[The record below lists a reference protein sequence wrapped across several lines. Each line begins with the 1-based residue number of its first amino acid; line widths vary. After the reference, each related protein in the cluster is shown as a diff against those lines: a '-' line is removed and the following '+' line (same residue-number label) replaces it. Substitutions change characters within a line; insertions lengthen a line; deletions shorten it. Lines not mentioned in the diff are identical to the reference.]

1 MIFIVHE
8 IIHDRVMI
16 MGVLS
21 GARRR
26 WTALVVV
33 CIGQLMIV
41 VDASIVNVAL
51 PTIQHDLLF
60 TQSSLTWVVDA
71 YMISYGG
78 FLLLAGRLGDLV
90 GRKRV
95 FLVGLVLFTL
105 ASAACGFADGQVVL
119 IVARFVQGFGGAVCA
134 AVIVAIVATEFPRPA
149 ERATAMSVY
158 TFTAVSGGTIGL
170 LLGGVI
176 VDSIDWHW
184 IFFIN
189 VPIGVLTWVLG
200 RALIEESEGIG
211 LDQGVDVL
219 GALLGTASLM
229 LGVYA
234 SVKTSDYGWGSA
246 HTLGFGAAA
255 VALLATFL
263 VVEGRVRNPIMPLRI
278 LRLRGLMGSS
288 VVRGLTASG
297 LFTTL
302 FLGALYLEHVRGYDA
317 MQIGLAFLPMT
328 LIVAVL
334 SSGPT
339 ARLVNRFGAKRTLV
353 PGLTAMAAGL
363 ALLAG
368 VGEHTAFF
376 PTLFFAFALMGVG
389 GGTSFMPLLHIA
401 MGDVNARDAGLASGI
416 VNVSMWISASV
427 GLAALSAIAADRAK
441 GLAAH
446 GHSSA
451 AALTGGY
458 DLAFL
463 IGAALV
469 VAGIVVAIVVL
480 PAGEREEREPE
491 RQEGEIEAALG

>member
-1 MIFIVHE
+1 MV
-8 IIHDRVMI
+8 HDRVTI
-16 MGVLS
+16 MELLS
-21 GARRR
+21 SARRR
-26 WTALVVV
+26 WVALVVV

-51 PTIQHDLLF
+51 PAIQHDLHF
-60 TQSSLTWVVDA
+60 SQSSLTWVINA

-78 FLLLAGRLGDLV
+78 FLLLAGRMGDLV

-105 ASAACGFADGQVVL
+105 ASAACGFADSQALL

-134 AVIVAIVATEFPRPA
+134 AVIVAIVATGFPRPA

-189 VPIGVLTWVLG
+189 VPIGIVTWVLG

-211 LDQGVDVL
+211 LDQGVDVA

-234 SVKTSDYGWGSA
+234 IVKTSDYGWGSA
-246 HTLGFGAAA
+246 HTLGFGAGAL
-255 VALLATFL
+255 ALLVAFL
-263 VVEGRVRNPIMPLRI
+263 VVEARVRNPMMPLRI
-278 LRLRGLMGSS
+278 LRLRGLTGSS

-297 LFTTL
+297 MFTTF

-317 MQIGLAFLPMT
+317 LQIGLAFLPTT
-328 LIVAVL
+328 LVVAIL
-334 SSGPT
+334 SS
-339 ARLVNRFGAKRTLV
+339 VV

-368 VGEHTAFF
+368 AGEHTAFF
-376 PTLFFAFALMGVG
+376 PTLFFAFALMGIG

-401 MGDVNARDAGLASGI
+401 MGDVPARDAGLASGI
-416 VNVSMWISASV
+416 VNVSMWISASL
-427 GLAALSAIAADRAK
+427 GLAALGAIAADRTK
-441 GLAAH
+441 TLAAA
-446 GHSSA
+446 GHSA
-451 AALTGGY
+451 TAALTGGY

-469 VAGIVVAIVVL
+469 AVGVVVAIVVL
-480 PAGEREEREPE
+480 PAGEREREREPDAE
-491 RQEGEIEAALG
+491 PALG

>member
-1 MIFIVHE
+1 
-8 IIHDRVMI
+8 
-16 MGVLS
+16 
-21 GARRR
+21 
-26 WTALVVV
+26 
-33 CIGQLMIV
+33 MIV

-51 PTIQHDLLF
+51 PTIQHELHF

-105 ASAACGFADGQVVL
+105 ASAACGLADGQVVL

-189 VPIGVLTWVLG
+189 VPIGVLTGVLG

-234 SVKTSDYGWGSA
+234 IVKTSDYGWGSA

-255 VALLATFL
+255 LALLATFL

-297 LFTTL
+297 LFTTF

-339 ARLVNRFGAKRTLV
+339 AWLVNRFGAKRTLV
-353 PGLTAMAAGL
+353 PGLAAMAAGL

-376 PTLFFAFALMGVG
+376 PTLFFAFALMGIG
-389 GGTSFMPLLHIA
+389 GGTSFMP
-401 MGDVNARDAGLASGI
+401 
-416 VNVSMWISASV
+416 
-427 GLAALSAIAADRAK
+427 
-441 GLAAH
+441 AAH
-446 GHSSA
+446 RHGRHGCARRRPGLGHGERFDVDLGLGRPGRA
-451 AALTGGY
+451 ERDRGRPHEEPGRPWPLARGRVTGGY

-463 IGAALV
+463 IGGALV
-469 VAGIVVAIVVL
+469 AAGIMVAIVVL

-491 RQEGEIEAALG
+491 GEIEAALG

>member
-1 MIFIVHE
+1 ME
-8 IIHDRVMI
+8 L
-16 MGVLS
+16 LS
-21 GARRR
+21 SARRR
-26 WTALVVV
+26 WVALVVV

-51 PTIQHDLLF
+51 PAIQHDLHF
-60 TQSSLTWVVDA
+60 SQSSLTWVINA

-78 FLLLAGRLGDLV
+78 FLLLAGRMGDLV

-105 ASAACGFADGQVVL
+105 ASAACGFADSQALL

-134 AVIVAIVATEFPRPA
+134 AVIVAIVATGFPRPA

-189 VPIGVLTWVLG
+189 VPIGIVTWVLG

-211 LDQGVDVL
+211 LDQGVDVA

-234 SVKTSDYGWGSA
+234 IVKTSDYGWGSA
-246 HTLGFGAAA
+246 HTLGFGAGAL
-255 VALLATFL
+255 ALLVAFL
-263 VVEGRVRNPIMPLRI
+263 VVEARVRNPMMPLRI
-278 LRLRGLMGSS
+278 LRLRGLTGSS

-297 LFTTL
+297 MFTTF

-317 MQIGLAFLPMT
+317 LQIGLAFLPTT
-328 LIVAVL
+328 LIVAIL
-334 SSGPT
+334 SSGVT

-368 VGEHTAFF
+368 AGEHTAFF
-376 PTLFFAFALMGVG
+376 PTLFFAFALMGIG

-401 MGDVNARDAGLASGI
+401 MGDVPARDAGLASGI
-416 VNVSMWISASV
+416 VNVSLYV
-427 GLAALSAIAADRAK
+427 
-441 GLAAH
+441 
-446 GHSSA
+446 A
-451 AALTGGY
+451 AALGIAILGTLATDHTRSLVADGASNASALLDGY
-458 DLAFL
+458 HLAFTV
-463 IGAALV
+463 GAGFALLGAV
-469 VAGIVVAIVVL
+469 VALLVIRAPRV
-480 PAGEREEREPE
+480 REEVTV
-491 RQEGEIEAALG
+491 IEAEVASA

>member
-1 MIFIVHE
+1 
-8 IIHDRVMI
+8 MI
-16 MGVLS
+16 MEVMS
-21 GARRR
+21 SARRR
-26 WTALVVV
+26 WVALVVV
-33 CIGQLMIV
+33 CVGQLMIV

-51 PTIQHDLLF
+51 PAIQHDLHF
-60 TQSSLTWVVDA
+60 SQSSLTWVINA

-78 FLLLAGRLGDLV
+78 FLLLAGRMGDLV

-105 ASAACGFADGQVVL
+105 ASAACGFADSQALL

-189 VPIGVLTWVLG
+189 VPIGIVTWVLG
-200 RALIEESEGIG
+200 RALIEQSEGIG
-211 LDQGVDVL
+211 LDQGVDVA

-234 SVKTSDYGWGSA
+234 IVKTSDYGWGSA

-255 VALLATFL
+255 LALLVAFL
-263 VVEGRVRNPIMPLRI
+263 VVEARVRNPMMPLRI
-278 LRLRGLMGSS
+278 LRLRGLTGSS
-288 VVRGLTASG
+288 LVRGLTASG
-297 LFTTL
+297 MFTTF

-317 MQIGLAFLPMT
+317 LQIGLAFLPTT
-328 LIVAVL
+328 LIVAIL
-334 SSGPT
+334 SSGVT

-363 ALLAG
+363 GLLGGA
-368 VGEHTAFF
+368 GEHTAFF
-376 PTLFFAFALMGVG
+376 PTLFFAFALMGIG

-401 MGDVNARDAGLASGI
+401 MGDVPARDAGLASGI
-416 VNVSMWISASV
+416 VNVSMWISASL
-427 GLAALSAIAADRAK
+427 GLAALGAIAADRTK
-441 GLAAH
+441 TLAAA
-446 GHSSA
+446 GHSATS
-451 AALTGGY
+451 ALTGGY

-463 IGAALV
+463 IGAGLV
-469 VAGIVVAIVVL
+469 AVGVVVAIVVL
-480 PAGEREEREPE
+480 PAGEREREREPDAE
-491 RQEGEIEAALG
+491 PALG